1 MLKLRSAISSSSCL
15 SARECREHPKLIG
28 VPYLPQL
35 SNDSLNTFKSFF
47 PARSAST
54 GQELLLVKT
63 PSGGLAVEFEGTLLG
78 QLDDPGVMRD
88 LFAGYVPSF
97 PSLFFSVSTP
107 TRRSAIQSRTCHL
120 TSRSLSD
127 LAGCSVMLVGPTG
140 TSCQRTPTPRR

>member
-1 MLKLRSAISSSSCL
+1 
-15 SARECREHPKLIG
+15 
-28 VPYLPQL
+28 LPQL

-97 PSLFFSVSTP
+97 PSLFFSVLDPNP
-107 TRRSAIQSRTCHL
+107 TIGHTVSHL
-120 TSRSLSD
+120 SPDFSLSLRLGWMFCD
-127 LAGCSVMLVGPTG
+127 AGGTYRYFMSKNPNSEKMRSSVLDGFKAGPEDANL
-140 TSCQRTPTPRR
+140 